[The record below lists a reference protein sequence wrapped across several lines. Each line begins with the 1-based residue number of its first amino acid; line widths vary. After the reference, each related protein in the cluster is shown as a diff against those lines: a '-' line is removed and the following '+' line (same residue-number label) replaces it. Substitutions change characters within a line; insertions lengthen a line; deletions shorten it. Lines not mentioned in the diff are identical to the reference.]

1 MLVIFIPMLVSIA
14 LPVWQQ
20 FIRYQMM
27 EELEAKNLTTITIK
41 NSDLKWIRTGKEITV
56 NGNLFDVDKISMQG
70 SFYIVTG
77 LYDKDE
83 DVLLEMIKKSQ
94 QTTNNKPL
102 QLLASQVLYS
112 ILFLEDK
119 MDSQQVIFKL
129 LSNHHYILNT
139 DRFISFSPALAAP
152 PPKCS

>member
-1 MLVIFIPMLVSIA
+1 MLVIFIPMLVSIL

-41 NSDLKWIRTGKEITV
+41 YDDLRWTRRGKEITV
-56 NGNLFDVDKISMQG
+56 NGNLFDVNEISKQG
-70 SFYIVTG
+70 GFYIVTG

-94 QTTNNKPL
+94 QTINDKPL
-102 QLLASQVLYS
+102 QLLASQVLNSVLY
-112 ILFLEDK
+112 LENKIDL
-119 MDSQQVIFKL
+119 QHATFKL
-129 LSNHHYILNT
+129 LLNHQYIFNT
-139 DRFISFSPALAAP
+139 DNFVSFSPTLASP

>member
-1 MLVIFIPMLVSIA
+1 MLVIFIPMLVSIL

-27 EELEAKNLTTITIK
+27 EELEAKNLTTVTIK
-41 NSDLKWIRTGKEITV
+41 NDDLRWTRRGKEITV
-56 NGNLFDVDKISMQG
+56 NGNLFDVNEISKQG
-70 SFYIVTG
+70 GFYIVTG

-94 QTTNNKPL
+94 QTTNDKPL
-102 QLLASQVLYS
+102 QLFASQVMHS
-112 ILFLEDK
+112 VLFLENK
-119 MDSQQVIFKL
+119 MDSLRVIFKL
-129 LSNHHYILNT
+129 LSNHYYILNT
-139 DRFISFSPALAAP
+139 DRFISFSLALAAP